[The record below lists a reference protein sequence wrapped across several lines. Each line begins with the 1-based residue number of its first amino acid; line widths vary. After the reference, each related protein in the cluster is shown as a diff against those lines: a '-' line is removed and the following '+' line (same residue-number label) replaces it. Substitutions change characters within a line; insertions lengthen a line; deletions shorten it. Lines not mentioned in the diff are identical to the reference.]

1 MEGCEACGTG
11 SAGVMSG
18 MVEEE
23 EEVDERVS
31 AILHLQHVQ
40 QKQEQIQLLQAH
52 PVTNADVEFRRGLE
66 ELVQDHLNTCM
77 AIASC
82 SSAHEI
88 SMSNSGSNS
97 FSALQEETSEHHNL
111 GSASTH
117 QNHPEVHLTDVL
129 KEASG
134 SFSRCSSCQN
144 MQVDQ
149 FQDDHSN
156 NIERGGGGAG
166 EDLGH
171 LQQPLFDENL
181 TNSTHSPDL
190 PRRRQSRVM
199 QMWDTR
205 TEEMI
210 TTLERQAREA
220 ELLALAG
227 RHTVSMLGASFLQE
241 TPSVRSPE
249 SAPERPRRRSSSLVQ
264 MWRGFEGEP
273 GISRDMTHPSTEETT
288 ISVREPGP
296 ENSAQNEAELT
307 PGASPRTESNGSSES
322 ETQAYTPHSIPAHP
336 TSGEVNDLQRT
347 EGRSSLEFAQ
357 GGGGERERVSQ
368 IVQHWARESGV
379 EAGEADSSGNQNERN
394 PWLGQS
400 ERERVRQLVR
410 AWVQTSSQ
418 HGLDGLVDV
427 LQRPESQGET
437 SMIEEDVHPGGSA
450 AGSRDSDQMDMDVHH
465 QHTSHMLLELLLR
478 SERERQRELER
489 LQELRTVSDFSQRN
503 RLQYLLQGR
512 FLHSSSNN
520 EEHRTASRE
529 LDQLQQRRAVSG
541 LREAFRFRLE
551 TIVRGQANARSGEEQ
566 LTAEDVLQRRQQN
579 EAAMPMERPA
589 MGVGRDWQAVAT
601 AQRVESEA
609 TAVYD
614 MELRELLGRRSVTTI
629 LASEFRD
636 RLDHLIRSLVHRQ
649 ARSPRAWPV
658 ATQQQQQ
665 QQQQQPGIHRAG
677 PVLRPLSV
685 PPPPPPQ
692 PTWQNVTWPR
702 PTRQRRR
709 NLDFEIGN
717 SGLRE
722 DVARLNQG
730 MSEMRR
736 MLEACMDMQYELQR
750 SVRQEVSGALQRM
763 YVGRDVPEEAV
774 DGSRWVLV
782 KKGTCCICCDKHI
795 NSLLYRCGH
804 MCTCLECANQMLY
817 DSGTCPMCRAPII
830 EVLRAFTIA

>member
-1 MEGCEACGTG
+1 
-11 SAGVMSG
+11 
-18 MVEEE
+18 
-23 EEVDERVS
+23 
-31 AILHLQHVQ
+31 
-40 QKQEQIQLLQAH
+40 QEQIQLLEAH

-88 SMSNSGSNS
+88 SRSN
-97 FSALQEETSEHHNL
+97 
-111 GSASTH
+111 
-117 QNHPEVHLTDVL
+117 
-129 KEASG
+129 
-134 SFSRCSSCQN
+134 R
-144 MQVDQ
+144 
-149 FQDDHSN
+149 
-156 NIERGGGGAG
+156 

-171 LQQPLFDENL
+171 LQQPLFDENH

-190 PRRRQSRVM
+190 PQRRQSRIM

-249 SAPERPRRRSSSLVQ
+249 STPERPRRRASSLVQ

-273 GISRDMTHPSTEETT
+273 GVSRDRTPPSTEETT

-307 PGASPRTESNGSSES
+307 PGASPWTESNGSSES

-336 TSGEVNDLQRT
+336 TSVAVNDLQRT
-347 EGRSSLEFAQ
+347 EGRSSPEFAQ

-450 AGSRDSDQMDMDVHH
+450 TGSRDSDQMDMDVHH

-665 QQQQQPGIHRAG
+665 QQQQQQPGIHRAG

-702 PTRQRRR
+702 PTRQPMVQ
-709 NLDFEIGN
+709 DFEIGN